1 MDNNKILTV
10 AIYVRVSTEEQMKH
24 GYSIQAQKESLI
36 KYCKEKKYKVY
47 DIYADEGK
55 SARSKLKQRT
65 EMCRLLEDVKD
76 KKINRIVFIK
86 LDRWFRNIAD
96 YYKVQEILDKYHV
109 DWETTQEDYNTTTSS
124 GRLNLNIRLSIAQDE
139 ADRTADRIRFTF
151 DNMIKNKRAIQ
162 GSHCMPLG
170 YIVEGVGKE
179 KHVVKDKEKEHI
191 VKDMFEHFANYNSI
205 RGTLLYLN
213 NKYQLHLCY
222 DSVRHYFKNELYTGK
237 YKNIIDYCEPYIT
250 YDEFLENQKRIN
262 CNVKVNAERYDYI
275 FSGLMRCNKCG
286 YKLSGFTHKSKTYK
300 NHAYR
305 CNRAYNS
312 KSCTNISPIIE
323 SNLEKYLI
331 NNFLLLYN
339 KHVSEETIIEKE
351 NTKKRISNEQ
361 INKKLDR
368 LTDLYVDGRITREK
382 YNTEYD
388 KYKSMLV
395 EEKEKPIKK
404 KIKSLVNAKA
414 LDIYNQL
421 DNKSKHAFWL
431 TYIDYI
437 ERDEH
442 KNYIVH
448 FK

>member
-1 MDNNKILTV
+1 MKNEKILTV

-24 GYSIQAQKESLI
+24 GYSIQAQKESLLN
-36 KYCKEKKYKVY
+36 YCKEKKYKVY

-65 EMCRLLEDVKD
+65 EMCRLLEDVKA

-96 YYKVQEILDKYHV
+96 YYRVQEILDKYKV

-151 DNMIKNKRAIQ
+151 ENMIKNKRAIQ

-170 YIVEGVGKE
+170 YIVKGSGKE
-179 KHVVKDKEKEHI
+179 KYVVKDKEKEHI
-191 VKDMFEHFANYNSI
+191 VKDMFDYFSTYSSI
-205 RGTLLYLN
+205 RATLLYIN
-213 NKYQLHLCY
+213 TKYGMNLCY
-222 DSVRHYFKNELYTGK
+222 DSVRHYIKNELYTGT
-237 YKNIIDYCEPYIT
+237 YKDIENYCEPYIT
-250 YDEFLENQKRIN
+250 KEQYIENQNRIKSN
-262 CNVKVNAERYDYI
+262 IKVNPVRYDYI

-286 YKLSGFTHKSKTYK
+286 YKLAGFTHKSKNYK

-312 KSCTNISPIIE
+312 KSCSNVSPIME
-323 SNLEKYLI
+323 NNLENYLI
-331 NNFLLLYN
+331 NNFLALYQ
-339 KHVSEETIIEKE
+339 
-351 NTKKRISNEQ
+351 KRIEELEILEKQ
-361 INKKLDR
+361 TINKKINIEQVNKKIDR
-368 LTDLYVDGRITREK
+368 LSELYIEGKISKEK
-382 YNTEYD
+382 YDSEYE
-388 KYKSMLV
+388 KFKSIII
-395 EEKEKPIKK
+395 ETKEKKSKK
-404 KIKSLVNAKA
+404 KLKSLNNSNV
-414 LDIYNQL
+414 LDIYKQL
-421 DNKSKHAFWL
+421 DNKSKRAFWS